1 MRHERHTIDC
11 EPTNPGYTAAYL
23 RVAGDECMFVEAY
36 TTHALPHLL
45 DALQDHGLGPGDVR
59 YVLVTH
65 AHLDHAGGAGALIE
79 ACPNATL
86 LAHPRAARHL
96 IDPEKLVKSATAV
109 YGEARFRALYGRI
122 GPIPAERVRVL
133 EDGDTFDLGGATLR
147 VHHTTGH
154 AKHHLVVDDPA
165 TGTVFTGDT
174 FGLVYP
180 RLQRAG
186 RFAFPSTSPT
196 DFDPAAA
203 RASVAKVVSL
213 GQPTVCPT
221 HFGEVTEPAAVAAQ
235 MDRWLERAGRWLD
248 EAAASDAPVA
258 DLERRLAESWRVA
271 LADEARSLGLALD
284 AADWK
289 LLDLDVELN
298 AQGIAFAADRRRRDA
313 AQALEGGGPARA

>member
-11 EPTNPGYTAAYL
+11 EPENPGYTAAYL
-23 RVAGDECMFVEAY
+23 RAAGDECMFVEAY

-45 DALQDHGLGPGDVR
+45 DALQLHGRGPGDVR

-65 AHLDHAGGAGALIE
+65 AHLDHAGGAGALLQ

-109 YGEARFRALYGRI
+109 YGEERFRALYGRI
-122 GPIPAERVRVL
+122 DPIPAARVRVL
-133 EDGDTFDLGGATLR
+133 EDGETFPLGDATLR

-154 AKHHLVVDDPA
+154 AKHHMVVDDPA

-203 RASVAKVVSL
+203 RASVAKVLAL

-221 HFGEVTEPAAVAAQ
+221 HFGEVKDPRGVALQ
-235 MDRWLERAGRWLD
+235 MDRWLDRAGRWLD
-248 EAAASDAPVA
+248 EAAGGDRPVSE
-258 DLERRLAESWRVA
+258 LERQLAEAWRTA
-271 LADEARSLGLALD
+271 LTDDAKALGLQLD

-298 AQGIAFAADRRRRDA
+298 AQGVAFAADKRRRDA
-313 AQALEGGGPARA
+313 AKAAAEGGAAG